1 MIRMRLIAATWS
13 ALLMGTALAQSE
25 AVQVKRQAELRQ
37 QPSETSNSVATLP
50 AMTNIVRLPERQGP
64 WMHVKTDSGQIGWV
78 HMFDIGS
85 VQAQSAA
92 GGTAAGALRGITN
105 FFNRGSAQ
113 TTTTATSTVGIRGL
127 GSEDIANAQPNLDA
141 LKKAESMRTDE
152 AQAKRFA
159 SESQL
164 VARNVESLPAPNAPP
179 PQNASEANGNLKQG
193 GK

>member
-1 MIRMRLIAATWS
+1 MIRMRLIAAAWS
-13 ALLMGTALAQSE
+13 ALLVGTALAQSE

-37 QPSETSNSVATLP
+37 QPSETSSSVATLP
-50 AMTNIVRLPERQGP
+50 AQTNIVRLPERQGP
-64 WMHVKTDSGQIGWV
+64 WMHVKTDSGQTGWI
-78 HMFDIGS
+78 HMFDVGS
-85 VQAQSAA
+85 VQSQRAA
-92 GGTAAGALRGITN
+92 GSTAAGALRGITN

-141 LKKAESMRTDE
+141 LRKAEAMRTDE

-164 VARNVESLPAPNAPP
+164 AARNVDPLPVPNPP
-179 PQNASEANGNLKQG
+179 PSANSSETGGSFKQG

>member
-1 MIRMRLIAATWS
+1 MRLIAAIWS

-37 QPSETSNSVATLP
+37 QPSEASASVATLP
-50 AMTNIVRLPERQGP
+50 ATTNIVRLPERQGP
-64 WMHVKTDSGQIGWV
+64 WMHVKTDAGQTGWV

-92 GGTAAGALRGITN
+92 GSTAAGALRGITN

-141 LKKAESMRTDE
+141 LRKAESMRTDE

-164 VARNVESLPAPNAPP
+164 AARNVDPLPAPNPP
-179 PQNASEANGNLKQG
+179 PSQNSSETGGSFKQG